1 MLVRLSGEVKNYDW
15 GSRNLIQ
22 DHFHLGEPEKAVA
35 EVWFGTQ
42 PGGES
47 IAAESGKP
55 LSELIGAKLSFL
67 AKFLAAGS
75 PLSIQVHP
83 TKAQAKAGFA
93 REQALGLEISDPIR
107 NYRDQNHKPEIL
119 VAVSA
124 FSALCGFRPLS
135 ELQEIFLA
143 FSESEE
149 RFGLLAAE
157 LASGAR
163 VQEIFTE
170 LLEDTEL
177 VARFSNSVGES
188 DSIGEDQP
196 LAQAA
201 RDLALSLL
209 EKHPGDTGV
218 MVSLMLNHL
227 VLEPGEAI
235 FLPAGNLHAYLSG
248 LGVEV
253 MAASD
258 NVIRGGL
265 TSKHIDRAEL
275 LNITDFQELLEPL
288 VKPVKLAEGFFEYQV
303 DAPEFRI
310 YLAELTGSNLLADL
324 DLPSGALVMC
334 TAGEVAVSTSL
345 EEREVLGKGNVVYL
359 SEAKKFSLSGSG
371 SAFVVLGSPSL

>member
-157 LASGAR
+157 LASGAT

-177 VARFSNSVGES
+177 VARFSKSVGES

-345 EEREVLGKGNVVYL
+345 DEREVLGKGNVVYL

>member
-35 EVWFGTQ
+35 EVWFGTH

-47 IAAESGKP
+47 IASDSSKP
-55 LSELIGAKLSFL
+55 LSELIGSKLSFL

-149 RFGLLAAE
+149 RFGFLAAE
-157 LASGAR
+157 LASGAT

-177 VARFSNSVGES
+177 VARFSKSVGES

-288 VKPVKLAEGFFEYQV
+288 VKPVKLAEGFFEYQA
-303 DAPEFRI
+303 DSSEFRI

-345 EEREVLGKGNVVYL
+345 EEREVLGKGHVVYL

>member
-1 MLVRLSGEVKNYDW
+1 LLVRLSGEVKNYDW

-177 VARFSNSVGES
+177 VAKFSKSVGES

-371 SAFVVLGSPSL
+371 SAFVVLGD

>member
-288 VKPVKLAEGFFEYQV
+288 VKPVKLAEGFFEYQA
-303 DAPEFRI
+303 DSSEFRI

>member
-35 EVWFGTQ
+35 EVWFGTH

-47 IAAESGKP
+47 IASDSGKP
-55 LSELIGAKLSFL
+55 LSELIGSKLSFL

-93 REQALGLEISDPIR
+93 REQALGLELSDPIR

-124 FSALCGFRPLS
+124 FSALYGFRPLS

-157 LASGAR
+157 LASGSTL
-163 VQEIFTE
+163 QEIFTE

-177 VARFSNSVGES
+177 AARFSKSIGES
-188 DSIGEDQP
+188 DSISVDQP

-209 EKHPGDTGV
+209 EKHPGDTGA

-227 VLEPGEAI
+227 VLSPGEAI

-275 LNITDFQELLEPL
+275 LNITDFQELVEPI
-288 VKPVKLAEGFFEYQV
+288 VKPVKLAEGFFEFQV
-303 DAPEFRI
+303 GAPEFRL

-324 DLPSGALVMC
+324 DLPSGALVIC

-345 EEREVLGKGNVVYL
+345 EEREVLSKGEVVYL

-371 SAFVVLGSPSL
+371 SAFVVLGSPTL

>member
-177 VARFSNSVGES
+177 VARFSKSVGES

>member
-1 MLVRLSGEVKNYDW
+1 LLVRLSGEVKNYDW

-157 LASGAR
+157 LASGAT

-177 VARFSNSVGES
+177 VARFSKSVGES

-288 VKPVKLAEGFFEYQV
+288 VKPVKLAEGFFEYQA
-303 DAPEFRI
+303 DSSEFRI

-324 DLPSGALVMC
+324 DLPSGALVIC

-371 SAFVVLGSPSL
+371 SAFVVLGD

>member
-149 RFGLLAAE
+149 RFGFLAAE
-157 LASGAR
+157 LASGAT

-177 VARFSNSVGES
+177 VARFSKSVGES

-275 LNITDFQELLEPL
+275 LNITDFQELVEPI
-288 VKPVKLAEGFFEYQV
+288 VRPVKLAEGFFEYQA
-303 DAPEFRI
+303 DSSEFRI

>member
-177 VARFSNSVGES
+177 VAKFSKSVGES

>member
-1 MLVRLSGEVKNYDW
+1 LLVRLSGEVKNYDW

-157 LASGAR
+157 LASGAT

-177 VARFSNSVGES
+177 VARFSKSVGES

-371 SAFVVLGSPSL
+371 SAFVVLGH